1 MKGNLGFKQIYK
13 VLQICLM
20 NIQSVTSM
28 TAKSGKWKE
37 HSQRVEGLKNQ
48 EDDDGKNLEFC
59 HSLKAYRLD

>member
-1 MKGNLGFKQIYK
+1 
-13 VLQICLM
+13 M
-20 NIQSVTSM
+20 NIQSVTGM

-37 HSQRVEGLKNQ
+37 HRQRVEGLKNQ